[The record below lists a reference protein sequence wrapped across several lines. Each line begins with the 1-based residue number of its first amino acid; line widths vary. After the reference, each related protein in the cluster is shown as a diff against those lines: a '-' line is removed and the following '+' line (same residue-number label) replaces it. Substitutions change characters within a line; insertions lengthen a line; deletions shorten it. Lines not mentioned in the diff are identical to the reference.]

1 MALEIERKFKV
12 ANAGWRDTVTR
23 STSLRQGYL
32 STKPEATV
40 RVRLENGVGTLTI
53 KSKTRG
59 ISRSEFEYDIPN
71 SEATQLLQLCEGPLI
86 EKIRHLVIIGEH
98 TWEIDEFS
106 GDNQGLIIAEI
117 ELSSEDE
124 SFKKPGWLGKEVSH
138 DARYY
143 NSSLVIHP
151 YNQW

>member
-12 ANAGWRDTVTR
+12 ANDSWRDSVTR
-23 STSLRQGYL
+23 STSLRQGYV
-32 STKPEATV
+32 STNPEATV

-53 KSKTRG
+53 KSKTKG
-59 ISRSEFEYDIPN
+59 ISRNEFEYDIPS
-71 SEATQLLQLCEGPLI
+71 SEATQLLRLCEGPLI
-86 EKIRHLVIIGEH
+86 EKARHRVTIGQH
-98 TWEIDEFS
+98 TWEIDEFI

-124 SFKKPGWLGKEVSH
+124 SFEKPAWLGKEVSD

-143 NSSLVIHP
+143 NSSLVAHP

>member
-12 ANAGWRDTVTR
+12 VGDVWRESVQQ
-23 STSLRQGYL
+23 SMPLRQGYL

-40 RVRLENGVGTLTI
+40 RVRLKNGMSTLTI
-53 KSKTRG
+53 KSKTKG
-59 ISRSEFEYDIPN
+59 ISRSEFEYDIPS
-71 SEATQLLQLCEGPLI
+71 SEATQLLQLCEDPLI
-86 EKIRHLVIIGEH
+86 EKVRHLVTIGQH
-98 TWEIDEFS
+98 TWEIDEFI

-124 SFKKPGWLGKEVSH
+124 SFEKPVWLGPEVSD

-143 NSSLVIHP
+143 NSSLVAYP
-151 YNQW
+151 FNQW

>member
-12 ANAGWRDTVTR
+12 ANAGWQDSVTR

-124 SFKKPGWLGKEVSH
+124 SFEKPAWLSKEVSD

-143 NSSLVIHP
+143 NSSLVNHP
-151 YNQW
+151 YSQW

>member
-1 MALEIERKFKV
+1 MAVEIERKFKV

-53 KSKTRG
+53 KSKTKG

-71 SEATQLLQLCEGPLI
+71 SEATQLLQLCIGPL
-86 EKIRHLVIIGEH
+86 
-98 TWEIDEFS
+98 
-106 GDNQGLIIAEI
+106 
-117 ELSSEDE
+117 
-124 SFKKPGWLGKEVSH
+124 
-138 DARYY
+138 
-143 NSSLVIHP
+143 
-151 YNQW
+151 

>member
-12 ANAGWRDTVTR
+12 ANADWRDSVTR

-32 STKPEATV
+32 SNKPEATV

-53 KSKTRG
+53 KSKTRC
-59 ISRSEFEYDIPN
+59 ISRSEFEYDIPS

-98 TWEIDEFS
+98 TWEIDEFI

-124 SFKKPGWLGKEVSH
+124 SFEKPAWLSKEVSD

-143 NSSLVIHP
+143 NSSLVNHP
-151 YNQW
+151 YSQW

>member
-1 MALEIERKFKV
+1 MAVEIERKFKV
-12 ANAGWRDTVTR
+12 ASDSWRDSVTR
-23 STSLRQGYL
+23 STSLRQGYV

-53 KSKTRG
+53 KSKTKG

-98 TWEIDEFS
+98 TWEIDEFI

-124 SFKKPGWLGKEVSH
+124 SFEKPAWLGIEVSH

-143 NSSLVIHP
+143 NSSLVAHP

>member
-1 MALEIERKFKV
+1 MAVEIERKFKV

-23 STSLRQGYL
+23 STSLRQGYV

-98 TWEIDEFS
+98 TWEIDEFI

-124 SFKKPGWLGKEVSH
+124 SFEKPAWLGIEVSH

-143 NSSLVIHP
+143 NSSLVAHP

>member
-12 ANAGWRDTVTR
+12 ANAGWQDSVTR
-23 STSLRQGYL
+23 STCLRQGYL

-59 ISRSEFEYDIPN
+59 ISRSEFEYDIPS
-71 SEATQLLQLCEGPLI
+71 SEVTQLLQLCEGPLI

>member
-12 ANAGWRDTVTR
+12 ASDSWRDSVTR

-32 STKPEATV
+32 SINPEATV

-53 KSKTRG
+53 KSKTKG
-59 ISRSEFEYDIPN
+59 ISRSEFEYNIPS
-71 SEATQLLQLCEGPLI
+71 SEATQLLRLCEGPLI
-86 EKIRHLVIIGEH
+86 EKARHRVNIGQH
-98 TWEIDEFS
+98 TWEIDEFI

-117 ELSSEDE
+117 ELSSKDE
-124 SFKKPGWLGKEVSH
+124 SFDKPAWLGKEVSD

-143 NSSLVIHP
+143 NSNLVAHP

>member
-1 MALEIERKFKV
+1 
-12 ANAGWRDTVTR
+12 
-23 STSLRQGYL
+23 
-32 STKPEATV
+32 
-40 RVRLENGVGTLTI
+40 VGTLTI
-53 KSKTRG
+53 KSKTKG
-59 ISRSEFEYDIPN
+59 ISRSEFEYDIPS

-124 SFKKPGWLGKEVSH
+124 SFEKPAWLGKEVSD

-143 NSSLVIHP
+143 NSSLVAHP

>member
-12 ANAGWRDTVTR
+12 ANDSWRDSVTR

-124 SFKKPGWLGKEVSH
+124 SFEKPAWLSKEVSD

-143 NSSLVIHP
+143 NSSLVNHP
-151 YNQW
+151 YSQW

>member
-12 ANAGWRDTVTR
+12 ANADWRDSVTR

-59 ISRSEFEYDIPN
+59 ISRSEFEYDIPS
-71 SEATQLLQLCEGPLI
+71 SEVTQLLQLCEGPLI

>member
-1 MALEIERKFKV
+1 MAVEIERKFKV

-23 STSLRQGYL
+23 STSLRQGYV

>member
-12 ANAGWRDTVTR
+12 ANAGWQDSVTR
-23 STSLRQGYL
+23 STCLRQGYL

>member
-12 ANAGWRDTVTR
+12 VSDSWRDSVTR
-23 STSLRQGYL
+23 STSLRQGYV
-32 STKPEATV
+32 STNPEATV

-53 KSKTRG
+53 KSKTKG
-59 ISRSEFEYDIPN
+59 ISRNEFEYNIPS
-71 SEATQLLQLCEGPLI
+71 SEATQLLRLCEGPLI
-86 EKIRHLVIIGEH
+86 EKARHRVTIGQH
-98 TWEIDEFS
+98 TWEIDEFI

-124 SFKKPGWLGKEVSH
+124 SFEKPAWLGKEVSD

-143 NSSLVIHP
+143 NSSLVAHP

>member
-124 SFKKPGWLGKEVSH
+124 SFEKPAWLGKEVSD

-143 NSSLVIHP
+143 NSSLVNHP
-151 YNQW
+151 YSQW

>member
-1 MALEIERKFKV
+1 MAVEIERKFKV
-12 ANAGWRDTVTR
+12 ASDSWRDSVTR
-23 STSLRQGYL
+23 STSLRQGYV

-53 KSKTRG
+53 KSKTKG

-124 SFKKPGWLGKEVSH
+124 SFEKPAWLGKEVSD

-143 NSSLVIHP
+143 NSSLVAHP

>member
-1 MALEIERKFKV
+1 MAVEIERKFKV

-23 STSLRQGYL
+23 STSLRQGYV

-71 SEATQLLQLCEGPLI
+71 SEATQLLQLCKGPLI

-98 TWEIDEFS
+98 TWEIDEFI

-124 SFKKPGWLGKEVSH
+124 SFEKPAWLGIEVSH

-143 NSSLVIHP
+143 NSSLVAHP

>member
-12 ANAGWRDTVTR
+12 ANAGWQDSVTR